1 MINRHSVDEKKGHV
15 MSPPHWMGRASLI
28 SMPQLSRQ
36 YKGTRFN
43 TFRYLTPLSSEFYI
57 L

>member
-43 TFRYLTPLSSEFYI
+43 TFRYLTLLSSEFYI